1 MNDRAEQLVLLLRLD
16 ARLLLRHG
24 VIGAVGVVTLVWAA
38 LMATLPAEL
47 ADLLIAPALY
57 LDAAIVGLLFIG
69 GTVLIERRQGS
80 LEALA
85 VSVLAPTNYVAS
97 KVIALTTLA
106 VGATG
111 VITVVAGVPLRP
123 VELLLGTVLL
133 SVPVLLVALGVAAR
147 ASTITAYLFAL
158 QPATL
163 PAVVPL
169 VMIAGWIP
177 GRLAWLGP
185 TTGPYLLLD
194 AGTGGPTLTGP
205 EAAAAIVVPVVTSVL
220 LWRWTVTRVR
230 VELFRAGR
238 LV

>member
-1 MNDRAEQLVLLLRLD
+1 VSPRAEQLGLLLRLD
-16 ARLLLRHG
+16 LRLLLRHG
-24 VIGAVGVVTLVWAA
+24 VIAAVGVVTAVWAGLLAA
-38 LMATLPAEL
+38 LPTGPAEL
-47 ADLLIAPALY
+47 LVAPALY
-57 LDAAIVGLLFIG
+57 LDAAIVGLLFVG
-69 GTVLIERRQGS
+69 GAVLIERRQGS

-85 VSVLAPTNYVAS
+85 VSTLEPTTYVAS
-97 KVIALTTLA
+97 KVIALTALA
-106 VGATG
+106 IGATG
-111 VITVVAGVPLRP
+111 VIAVAARVPLRP
-123 VELLLGTVLL
+123 AELLLGTALL

-169 VMIAGWIP
+169 LLIAGWMP
-177 GRLAWLGP
+177 RWLAWLGP

-205 EAAAAIVVPVVTSVL
+205 EVAAAIVVPAVTSVV